1 MSPRLFTLEEARTA
15 LHEVRPLVERLVES
29 RADQL
34 AASARLAE
42 LRSVAAGNGHGGERE
57 QAAEATRALDE
68 ANGRIQGALAALAA
82 LGVVVKSMDAGLVD
96 FFSLRDGEQIF
107 LCWQLGEADIG
118 FWHGLDSGFA
128 GRQPL

>member
-1 MSPRLFTLEEARTA
+1 VSPRLFTLEEARTA
-15 LHEVRPLVERLVES
+15 LAEVRPLVERLVES

-42 LRSVAAGNGHGGERE
+42 LRSVVAGNGHSGERE
-57 QAAEATRALDE
+57 QAAEAARSLAE
-68 ANGRIQGALAALAA
+68 ANGRVQGALAALAE

-107 LCWQLGEADIG
+107 LCWQLGESDIG
-118 FWHGLDSGFA
+118 FWHALNAGFA